1 MYVCMYVCVDMR
13 QSHCLTHFFF
23 VFFPLGWLVAIQA
36 RARARS
42 ISIPFLWWRVRQ
54 SIASITWITCARFV
68 LCVCTVLRD
77 LDWLL
82 PLCVCVFFFFFF
94 FCLFLPPALSFC
106 FCLLLLLLQT
116 YECSEAAKHVVTA
129 EVPVGETAALHLP
142 SALGGVVTPTTPA
155 APVYDM
161 ARGELDGVDTTVVSL
176 PGGFHSFTVHQ

>member
-1 MYVCMYVCVDMR
+1 MCVYVCMYVCVDMR

-82 PLCVCVFFFFFF
+82 PLCVCVCFFFSFSFSF
-94 FCLFLPPALSFC
+94 ASFSPPPSHFVSASC
-106 FCLLLLLLQT
+106 CCC
-116 YECSEAAKHVVTA
+116 YRPMSAAR
-129 EVPVGETAALHLP
+129 LP
-142 SALGGVVTPTTPA
+142 STLSRRRFQLVRPRRCIFRRPLAVW
-155 APVYDM
+155 
-161 ARGELDGVDTTVVSL
+161 
-176 PGGFHSFTVHQ
+176 

>member
-1 MYVCMYVCVDMR
+1 MVACEAEHREHHVGHLRTVRVVRLHSTARLGLAFAFVCV
-13 QSHCLTHFFF
+13 CFF
-23 VFFPLGWLVAIQA
+23 L
-36 RARARS
+36 
-42 ISIPFLWWRVRQ
+42 FL
-54 SIASITWITCARFV
+54 F
-68 LCVCTVLRD
+68 
-77 LDWLL
+77 LL
-82 PLCVCVFFFFFF
+82 PLS
-94 FCLFLPPALSFC
+94 PPLSFC

-142 SALGGVVTPTTPA
+142 SALGGVVTPTTPV

>member
-1 MYVCMYVCVDMR
+1 MVACEAEHREHHVDHLR
-13 QSHCLTHFFF
+13 TVRVVRLHSTARLGLAFAF
-23 VFFPLGWLVAIQA
+23 V
-36 RARARS
+36 
-42 ISIPFLWWRVRQ
+42 
-54 SIASITWITCARFV
+54 
-68 LCVCTVLRD
+68 
-77 LDWLL
+77 
-82 PLCVCVFFFFFF
+82 CVCVFFFFFFFF

-142 SALGGVVTPTTPA
+142 SALGGVVTPTTPV